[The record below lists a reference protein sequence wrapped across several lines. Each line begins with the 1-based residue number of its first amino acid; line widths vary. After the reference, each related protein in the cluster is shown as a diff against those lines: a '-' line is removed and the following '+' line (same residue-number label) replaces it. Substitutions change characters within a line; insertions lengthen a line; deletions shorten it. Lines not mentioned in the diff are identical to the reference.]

1 MTNELVS
8 SPLIAKRSN
17 GTRADLYLTIGLPMT
32 LLVLVLIFSV
42 ATPTFAHS
50 DNLISMIRS
59 ASVSALM
66 FMGLTWVFAIGEIDV
81 SFVSVA
87 SLCNMLVAGLIA
99 NNYSWAFACAVALVA
114 GVGVGIVNGL
124 LVAYLRLPSL
134 VTTVA
139 TGGISTALAAAIG
152 HGSSITIGVPEALRS
167 METSQIGPIPILAIL
182 CGLAYLGAWYVQE
195 RLRVGHYIYATA
207 ENRQAVVEAGI
218 PVRVVV
224 LNAFVLSALCG
235 VVGGLLLTIEL
246 SSGQPS
252 VASTLFLDGL
262 TAVLLGGTML
272 RLGRP
277 NVVGT
282 LFSVLVLTVLIRG
295 GALLGWSDAIF
306 QTIKGVLLLVGIFLI
321 TYCTDE
327 ARDKQK

>member
-1 MTNELVS
+1 MTNELAS
-8 SPLIAKRSN
+8 SPPISKRLN
-17 GTRADLYLTIGLPMT
+17 GKRADLYLTIGLPTT
-32 LLVLVLIFSV
+32 LLVLIVLFSI
-42 ATPTFAHS
+42 ATQTFAHS
-50 DNLISMIRS
+50 DNITSMIRS

-81 SFVSVA
+81 SFVAVA
-87 SLCNMLVAGLIA
+87 SLCNMLVAGLIS
-99 NNYSWAFACAVALVA
+99 NNYSWAFACAVALAV
-114 GVGVGIVNGL
+114 GGGVGIANGL
-124 LVAYLRLPSL
+124 LVAYARLPSL

-152 HGSSITIGVPEALRS
+152 HGSSISIGVPEILRS
-167 METSQIGPIPILAIL
+167 IEASQIGPFPSLAIL

-207 ENRQAVVEAGI
+207 ENRQAVIEAGI

-224 LNAFVLSALCG
+224 LSAFVLSALCG
-235 VVGGLLLTIEL
+235 VLGGLLLTIEL

-262 TAVLLGGTML
+262 TAVLLGGTMI

-277 NVVGT
+277 NVLGT

-306 QTIKGVLLLVGIFLI
+306 QTIKGVLLIAGIFLI

-327 ARDKQK
+327 QQDTHK

>member
-8 SPLIAKRSN
+8 SPPIAKRSN
-17 GTRADLYLTIGLPMT
+17 AKRADLYLTIGLPMT
-32 LLVLVLIFSV
+32 LLVLVVIFSI

-50 DNLISMIRS
+50 DNLTSMIRS

-87 SLCNMLVAGLIA
+87 SLCNMLVAGLIS

-114 GVGVGIVNGL
+114 GVGVGIANGL

-152 HGSSITIGVPEALRS
+152 HGSSISIGVPEILRS
-167 METSQIGPIPILAIL
+167 METSQIGPIPVLAIL
-182 CGLAYLGAWYVQE
+182 CGLAYFGAWYVQE
-195 RLRVGHYIYATA
+195 KLRVGHYIYATA

-218 PVRVVV
+218 PVKVVV
-224 LNAFVLSALCG
+224 LSAFVLSALCG

-277 NVVGT
+277 NVLGT

-306 QTIKGVLLLVGIFLI
+306 QTIKGALLLVGIFLI

-327 ARDKQK
+327 RRETQK

>member
-8 SPLIAKRSN
+8 SPPIPKGSNAKQ
-17 GTRADLYLTIGLPMT
+17 ADLYLTIGLPTT
-32 LLVLVLIFSV
+32 LLVLVILFSI
-42 ATPTFAHS
+42 ATPTFSHS
-50 DNLISMIRS
+50 DNLTSMIRS

-87 SLCNMLVAGLIA
+87 SLCNMLVAGLVSD
-99 NNYSWAFACAVALVA
+99 NYSWGFAYAAALVA
-114 GVGVGIVNGL
+114 GAAVGIINGV

-139 TGGISTALAAAIG
+139 TGGIATALAAAVG
-152 HGSSITIGVPEALRS
+152 HGSSISIAVPDVLRS
-167 METSQIGPIPILAIL
+167 METAQIGPIPLLAIL
-182 CGLAYLGAWYVQE
+182 CAVVYLCAWYVQE

-207 ENRQAVVEAGI
+207 ENRQAVVEAGV
-218 PVRVVV
+218 PVRVIV
-224 LNAFVLSALCG
+224 LSAFVLSALCG
-235 VVGGLLLTIEL
+235 VLGGLLLTIEL

-277 NVVGT
+277 NVLGT

-295 GALLGWSDAIF
+295 GALLGWTDAIF
-306 QTIKGVLLLVGIFLI
+306 QTIKGLLLLVGIFLI

-327 ARDKQK
+327 QRHARK